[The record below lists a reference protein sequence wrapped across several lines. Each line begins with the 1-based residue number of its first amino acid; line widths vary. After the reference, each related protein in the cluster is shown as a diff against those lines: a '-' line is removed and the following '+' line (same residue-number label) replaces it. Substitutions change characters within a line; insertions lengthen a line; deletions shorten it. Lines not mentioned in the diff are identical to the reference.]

1 MKLLLTSLNSR
12 YTHQNLAIHYFY
24 NILKEKY
31 DVSLEEYT
39 INDRIENIAY
49 KIYRGGYDLVLF
61 SIYIWNINM
70 SLDLISYLKEISNVK
85 IVAGGPEVS
94 FDYEEIF
101 KKSDIDFLIIGEG
114 EEVIESLLDKIQ
126 SNSIINLHG
135 VLYKKDGEVQGNSRY
150 NIVQNTNN
158 IPCIYLRKENIN
170 KNKYLYYEVSRGC
183 PYNCKFCLSSTNK
196 GVRVRDKDIVFKEL
210 KNILDSKVS
219 IVKFVDRSFNF
230 IPYHYDLIK
239 FLIDN
244 DNNITK
250 FHLEIHP
257 SLISDEFI
265 GLFKKA
271 RSSQFQ
277 FEIGLQTTNLQTEKE
292 INRVGSFD
300 DIKEGVLKLKET
312 GIHIHM
318 DLIFG
323 LPYET
328 YEIFKKSFNDLYSLK
343 IDKIQLGFLKLLKG
357 SRLRE
362 DYKIYN
368 YRFLQDPPYEVISNM
383 WVSIDDVF
391 KMKVIEDVVEKFY
404 NEKNFE
410 YTINQLEEFYNS
422 PFDFFEDFAS
432 FWEDKYYLKNISKSG
447 LYDAFLEFL
456 IKKEL
461 DKRDVL
467 DCLRIDYLRNNN
479 RSQKSLIS
487 KYFNILEKN
496 EVLKNCWKK

>member
-404 NEKNFE
+404 NEKILNIQLINWKNFIIVHLIFLKILLVFGR
-410 YTINQLEEFYNS
+410 IN
-422 PFDFFEDFAS
+422 
-432 FWEDKYYLKNISKSG
+432 I
-447 LYDAFLEFL
+447 
-456 IKKEL
+456 I
-461 DKRDVL
+461 
-467 DCLRIDYLRNNN
+467 
-479 RSQKSLIS
+479 
-487 KYFNILEKN
+487 
-496 EVLKNCWKK
+496 